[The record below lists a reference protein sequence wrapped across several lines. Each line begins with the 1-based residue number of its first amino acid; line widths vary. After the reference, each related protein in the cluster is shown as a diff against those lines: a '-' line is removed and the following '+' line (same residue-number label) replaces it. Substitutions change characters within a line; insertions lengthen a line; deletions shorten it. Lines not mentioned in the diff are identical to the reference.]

1 MLTEAV
7 GIPKIIL
14 VVRYTDLRM
23 NLDSLEQLI
32 GTNMILILSEGYPVS
47 LLRQADRSDQRT
59 DLGRQRFLL
68 FHKKAEG
75 QCIFLAKRYFL
86 KKNLQSTIS

>member
-1 MLTEAV
+1 
-7 GIPKIIL
+7 
-14 VVRYTDLRM
+14 M

-47 LLRQADRSDQRT
+47 LLRQADRSDQKT

-68 FHKKAEG
+68 FHKRLG
-75 QCIFLAKRYFL
+75 DSVFFLARRYFL